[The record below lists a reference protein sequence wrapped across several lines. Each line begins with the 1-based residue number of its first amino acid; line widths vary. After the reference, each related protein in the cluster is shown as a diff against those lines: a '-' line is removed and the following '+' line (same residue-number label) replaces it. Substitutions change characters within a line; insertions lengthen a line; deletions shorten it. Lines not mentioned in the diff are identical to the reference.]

1 MLYNLSNTSTVTQET
16 FRAENYRL
24 ISGSYDAQA
33 QVTSSDNTW
42 DSTKHMSGSN
52 TGHADGLLFYN
63 SKLSAP
69 RQGGVSGDFRN
80 SSDGGSIANGPADNV
95 NYSGI
100 TSGLRTFYRYFQ
112 NNSGGSKSNFSL
124 AINGS
129 GTIVTQTTGLDASR
143 IHVLL
148 KLPTNSSGFE
158 TGWMDMASAF
168 ATGKTEDGDGCLDGS
183 LDSSIY

>member
-1 MLYNLSNTSTVTQET
+1 
-16 FRAENYRL
+16 
-24 ISGSYDAQA
+24 
-33 QVTSSDNTW
+33 
-42 DSTKHMSGSN
+42 MSGSN
-52 TGHADGLLFYN
+52 AGHSDGMLFYN
-63 SKLSAP
+63 SALRSP
-69 RQGGVSGDFRN
+69 NQGGVSGDFRN
-80 SSDGGSIANGPADNV
+80 TSDGGSIGNGPGENV

-129 GTIVTQTTGLDASR
+129 GTIVTQATTLNASR

-168 ATGKTEDGDGCLDGS
+168 VTGKTEDGDGCLDGS
-183 LDSSIY
+183 LDSSLNATNNCTFGTQSVGSNEYILVKIEADASWTGNISQMTITWT